1 MNIGVPKERKID
13 ETRVGLRP
21 DHVAKLVSRGHKVF
35 VETQAGIKAGFDNA
49 VYEKSGASIVD
60 TADVYKNAMLIVK
73 VKCPLENEYGN
84 FGPQH
89 TLFTYLHFD
98 GNASPAEIEGFMVT
112 GATGIAYE
120 WVSEDG
126 RLPLLEPMSDL
137 TGALYAMKSIHLLME
152 HKGLLGGQYQPH
164 WPRAQVMV
172 IGTGHIGC
180 NALNVFAHNHFKIIV
195 IDKHPETL
203 KERSKKYITP
213 SDLANADMT
222 LVRFD
227 ETNPDRSVDALR
239 SFLPT
244 TDIVISAAVRRAT
257 LPKERCEY
265 LIRKAD
271 VATMARGSVL
281 CDAVA
286 DIRNFVE
293 TAVPLESLS
302 EVYFEHDVV
311 HYNCD
316 HIPSLVPATATRLL
330 TEATFPY
337 VEMLAEGT
345 AAALKTNLPLANGTM
360 CCKGRVTHEYTAR
373 KKGFEYVPL
382 SLLLQQK
389 AEVLI

>member
-21 DHVAKLVSRGHKVF
+21 DQTAKLVESGHRVF
-35 VETQAGIKAGFDNA
+35 IETQAGIKAGFDDA
-49 VYEKSGASIVD
+49 MYERSGAAILE
-60 TADVYKNAMLIVK
+60 TADVYKKAQLIVK
-73 VKCPLENEYGN
+73 VKCPLEYEYSF

-98 GNASPAEIEGFMVT
+98 GNASPVEIQGFLVT

-120 WVSEDG
+120 WVGADG

-137 TGALYAMKSIHLLME
+137 TGALFAMKSIHLLME
-152 HKGLLGGQYQPH
+152 HKGLLGGQYQSH
-164 WPRAQVMV
+164 WPRAKVML

-195 IDKHPETL
+195 VDKHPETL
-203 KERSKKYITP
+203 KERSGKYITS
-213 SDLANADMT
+213 SDFTNADMT

-227 ETNPDRSVDALR
+227 ESDPDNSVEKLR
-239 SFLPT
+239 SFLPMM
-244 TDIVISAAVRRAT
+244 DIVISAAVRRPT

-293 TAVPLESLS
+293 TAVPLESLT
-302 EVYFEHDVV
+302 EVYFEHGVV

-316 HIPSLVPATATRLL
+316 HIPALVPATSTRLL
-330 TEATFPY
+330 TDATFPY
-337 VEMLAEGT
+337 VEMLAGGT
-345 AAALKTNLPLANGTM
+345 EQALKKDTMLANGVM
-360 CCKGRVTHEYTAR
+360 CHKGKVTHEYTAR
-373 KKGFEYVPL
+373 KKGFDYAPIA
-382 SLLLQQK
+382 SLLSHR
-389 AEVLI
+389 AYAAV